1 MSRTVA
7 KAQRLNLLRD
17 ELQRRPRSVVEL
29 ARSHGTSRRT
39 IERDLSA
46 LAGAMGEDLRKDGS
60 HRWYIPQRSVALNE
74 VEALAVYSA
83 TRLLLHTGVG
93 ERHYRAALE
102 KLAQQVPEPARTSL
116 LHGVDKLAA
125 APEDRVLDL
134 VAQAWFQGRV
144 LHCDYASAHSGE
156 TTPRELEVY
165 FYELNR
171 RNLEPYV
178 LAFDRNY
185 RKRVL
190 VFKLARM
197 NNVRLL
203 DAHYD
208 IPEDFDPGR
217 ELEAAFGIVIGDEVE
232 IVLRVPKA
240 VAKRMAEGA
249 DRSLR
254 VGDGHSDGRSD
265 GHSLVHVVGT
275 LDNRGNAL
283 ELLPWLLSWGSAIE
297 VLSPESVRVAVGKEL
312 RRAAASYDS
321 SIDASNG
328 AAEPA

>member
-17 ELQRRPRSVVEL
+17 ELQRRSRSVVEL

-39 IERDLSA
+39 IERDLA
-46 LAGAMGEDLRKDGS
+46 TLADAMGEDLRKDAN
-60 HRWYIPQRSVALNE
+60 HRWFIPQRSSALNE

-102 KLAQQVPEPARTSL
+102 KLARQVPEPARTSL
-116 LHGVDKLAA
+116 LHGVDKLAP

-165 FYELNR
+165 FFELNR
-171 RNLEPYV
+171 RNLESYI

-203 DAHYD
+203 DDHYD
-208 IPEDFDPGR
+208 IPDDFDPGR

-232 IVLRVPKA
+232 IVLRVPKV

-254 VGDGHSDGRSD
+254 LGDDHGDAY
-265 GHSLVHVVGT
+265 SLVHVVGT
-275 LDNRGNAL
+275 LDNHGNAL

-297 VLSPESVRVAVGKEL
+297 VLSPESVRVAVGEEL
-312 RRAAASYDS
+312 RRAAASYGVHLAGTS
-321 SIDASNG
+321 RATK
-328 AAEPA
+328 PA

>member
-29 ARSHGTSRRT
+29 ARSYDTSRRT
-39 IERDLSA
+39 IERDLA
-46 LAGAMGEDLRKDGS
+46 TLADAMGEDLRKDS
-60 HRWYIPQRSVALNE
+60 NHRWFIPMRSAALNE

-116 LHGVDKLAA
+116 LHGVDKLAP

-144 LHCDYASAHSGE
+144 LRCDYASANSGE

-178 LAFDRNY
+178 LAFDRRY

-197 NNVRLL
+197 TNVRLL
-203 DAHYD
+203 EEEYD
-208 IPEDFDPGR
+208 IPADFDPGR
-217 ELEAAFGIVIGDEVE
+217 ELQAAFGIVIGDEVE
-232 IVLRVPKA
+232 IVIRAPNN
-240 VAKRMAEGA
+240 VAKRMGEGA

-254 VGDGHSDGRSD
+254 LGEDHGP

-275 LDNRGNAL
+275 LDNHGNAL
-283 ELLPWLLSWGSAIE
+283 ELLPWLLSWGSVIE
-297 VLSPESVRVAVGKEL
+297 VLSPESVRVAVGEEL
-312 RRAAASYDS
+312 RRAAANYLHDS
-321 SIDASNG
+321 KGSEAKQ
-328 AAEPA
+328 A